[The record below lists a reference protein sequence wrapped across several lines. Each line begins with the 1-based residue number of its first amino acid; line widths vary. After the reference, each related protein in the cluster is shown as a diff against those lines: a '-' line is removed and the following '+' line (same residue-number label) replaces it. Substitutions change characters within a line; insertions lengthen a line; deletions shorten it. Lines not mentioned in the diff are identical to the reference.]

1 MNTDAED
8 TKVAALYRE
17 SLVPLYVVPAS
28 FTWILHDYFVMLED
42 EIRYIWPQKRN
53 IGKIIFLWVRYYSI
67 ALLVVDTLQIH
78 IFSILGINS
87 DKLCVAAY
95 TIISVF
101 GAISLWSVEI
111 VMQLRVYVLFT
122 CSKRVAVINGIL
134 FACSVVG
141 FLWISAKNAE
151 QQKALIADAIHLPL
165 LGCPIVHPK
174 IEWAQWVPGESCL
187 CFNWFQDINSVAFKA
202 AIYESVLFGFA
213 IYKSFESMMDRMRRG
228 HSRDTLRSI
237 LLRDNTLYF
246 LGISCLLV
254 FNNLMI
260 VGVDKLPRF
269 SYGPFH
275 AALGV
280 LTTRMLLNLHNA
292 ASSRVEVSS
301 TGRDV
306 PDHQQGSL
314 PWQVASVPSL
324 SLV

>member
-8 TKVAALYRE
+8 NNVAALYRE

-28 FTWILHDYFVMLED
+28 LTWILHDYFVMLED

-87 DKLCVAAY
+87 DNLCVAAY

-151 QQKALIADAIHLPL
+151 QQKALITDAIHLPL

-174 IEWAQWVPGESCL
+174 IERAQWVPGSKV
-187 CFNWFQDINSVAFKA
+187 IAFKA
-202 AIYESVLFGFA
+202 ANYESVLFGFA

-301 TGRDV
+301 TGWDV
-306 PDHQQGSL
+306 PDHQQDSL